1 MDDIG
6 KAIIMIGQV
15 LLFTTALS
23 ISVFLYNSLTERTE
37 SIMITNT
44 NNNRGDA
51 IINIE
56 TIEKREVSG
65 AEVALA
71 ILDLKEKS
79 GDYHVKVGGTTY
91 TYNPDKNTINE
102 MDYDSSNL
110 RSMLMPIASGTYE
123 MTDYSSDKT
132 LVYKRK

>member
-71 ILDLKEKS
+71 ILDLKEQS
-79 GDYHVKVGGTTY
+79 GDYLVKVDGTTY

-102 MDYDSSNL
+102 RDYDSSNL
-110 RSMLMPIASGTYE
+110 RLMLMPIASGTYE
-123 MTDYSSDKT
+123 MTDYSLDKT